1 MYKIP
6 LGRLSCLD
14 REYSNYFYNNGEIYM
29 QLKTLVKATLV
40 TLSIVAVTACTHTKK
55 NMDSTM
61 GVADA
66 NGGSSQTAGIGDGSS
81 YGNQN
86 ASSSDKAALEK
97 TTYYFEFDRSEVSQ
111 SDLPAIYAQA
121 NYLLSHPNAKIVLE
135 GHTDPRGSRE
145 YNVGLGERR
154 ANAIAAILRSK
165 GVNPN
170 QIRILSYGAE
180 RPAANGRTEQDF
192 QLDRRSV
199 VVHIQG

>member
-1 MYKIP
+1 
-6 LGRLSCLD
+6 
-14 REYSNYFYNNGEIYM
+14 M
-29 QLKTLVKATLV
+29 QLKTLAKAMLV
-40 TLSIVAVTACTHTKK
+40 TLSIVAVSACTHTKK
-55 NMDSTM
+55 NMDSTT
-61 GVADA
+61 GISDA
-66 NGGSSQTAGIGDGSS
+66 NGSASQVAGVGDSAS
-81 YGNQN
+81 YGSDNMGGSGSGSEN
-86 ASSSDKAALEK
+86 ALAKN
-97 TTYYFEFDRSEVSQ
+97 TYYFDFDRSDVRQ

-121 NYLLSHPNAKIVLE
+121 NYLLSHPNAKIVME

-154 ANAIAAILRSK
+154 ANAIASILRSK

-199 VVHIQG
+199 AVHIQG